1 MLMRI
6 CLTAVMCWS
15 LSAGSSVAQ
24 EQPYPN
30 RLIKIVVPFPPGGP
44 TDTAARLVVQSL
56 SATLGRSVIIE
67 NMAGAGGRT
76 GSKAVASAAP
86 DGYTLLL
93 GGTNLNA
100 VIPALYKKL
109 DYDPVESFVAVASIA
124 TDAGVMVVGP
134 KVAAKTV
141 GEFVAYAKNN
151 PGKVQYGSAPGLAS
165 HLAGELLKTRTG
177 IDVAFIPY
185 RGGAQAI
192 TDLMAG
198 QIDMLFNNKSVL
210 LPLIQDGKLRALAVT
225 TSARWPEIPDVPT
238 MAESGF
244 EGFPSESSYGLLA
257 PAGTPTPI
265 VEKLNAA
272 VNDSLKSPALQA
284 SLAKLGI
291 EGKSRTA
298 QEFGALLRDEARK
311 YESIVKSTG
320 ITVD

>member
-1 MLMRI
+1 MLTRI
-6 CLTAVMCWS
+6 CLAVLTCLW
-15 LSAGSSVAQ
+15 LSATIGHADDA
-24 EQPYPN
+24 PYPN

-56 SATLGRSVIIE
+56 SATLGRSIIIE

-124 TDAGVMVVGP
+124 TDAGVMAVGP
-134 KVAAKTV
+134 KISAKTV
-141 GEFVAYAKNN
+141 GEFVSYAKSN
-151 PGKVQYGSAPGLAS
+151 PGKLQYGSAPGLAS

-177 IDVAFIPY
+177 IDLAFIPY

-238 MAESGF
+238 MSESGF

-257 PAGTPTPI
+257 PAGTPMPI
-265 VEKLNAA
+265 VEKLNVA
-272 VNDSLKSPALQA
+272 VNDLLKSPALQA

-311 YESIVKSTG
+311 YDQIVKSTC